1 MKRDKERSTGR
12 EKNCNNKQRQENN
25 AIDEQ
30 NRKVI
35 LSRDVPGQRSLSRD
49 IYSCPCPGTKGH
61 RDKENVL
68 VPGQRDS
75 GTSRENAT
83 LNQIQGSLV
92 KCYKLGNMLKVI
104 KKLNLLEL
112 IQILLNDGAKRNRF
126 PYTKIMTTPID
137 RLV

>member
-25 AIDEQ
+25 AIDVQ

-35 LSRDVPGQRSLSRD
+35 LSRDVPGQKSSSRD

-75 GTSRENAT
+75 GTSRPVET
-83 LNQIQGSLV
+83 LV
-92 KCYKLGNMLKVI
+92 
-104 KKLNLLEL
+104 
-112 IQILLNDGAKRNRF
+112 
-126 PYTKIMTTPID
+126 
-137 RLV
+137 